1 MSPDVAVL
9 EAKVLALDIPEII
22 ETLSKRVDGWPGL
35 DRQIPIV
42 ATFPSGCCARAASG
56 HYRTDRTPIRENEFG
71 TFQAVRDT
79 ARAPGEGD
87 DWVLI
92 ARGGR
97 DAILPRVCG
106 LYKKDAEYRPLD
118 IVALNGS
125 SFISKKDN
133 AGPCPGPGWQL
144 LASAGRT
151 GSRGEKGDK
160 GEPGAQGPRG
170 VGTPGASI
178 TGWTIDAENYL
189 AIPLMSDGKKG
200 PPLELRG
207 FFKQFLSDAR

>member
-1 MSPDVAVL
+1 MTDTYLDDERVQDWRDRRRPQRQVKASPP
-9 EAKVLALDIPEII
+9 KLDIPAAM
-22 ETLSKRVDGWPGL
+22 LNDVDEKISQW
-35 DRQIPIV
+35 IT
-42 ATFPSGCCARAASG
+42 AE
-56 HYRTDRTPIRENEFG
+56 RTEFE
-71 TFQAVRDT
+71 R
-79 ARAPGEGD
+79 
-87 DWVLI
+87 VLI

-106 LYKKDAEYRPLD
+106 LYKEDAEYRPLD

-133 AGPCPGPGWQL
+133 PGPCPGPGWQL